1 MALDTTDINK
11 SRGDLHEL
19 DEIWLFGYGSIIY
32 KVDFPYLEKARCYI
46 KGWQR
51 KFWQGSHDHRGT
63 PQDPG
68 RVVTLIETQEQD
80 ICQGMGFRVT
90 PEEFEH
96 LDHREKNGYLRYQ
109 VPLFFNDEGKNHHTK
124 CGKTGIVY
132 IAPTDNAAF
141 LGPASVEQIAMQIA
155 RCHGPSGP
163 NKQYLLELANALRQL
178 DIDDPHVFAI
188 EQTLLSLQ

>member
-11 SRGDLHEL
+11 SRVDLNEL

-32 KVDFPYLEKARCYI
+32 KVDFPYLEKAQCYI
-46 KGWQR
+46 KGWKR
-51 KFWQGSHDHRGT
+51 RFWQGSHDHRGT
-63 PQDPG
+63 PEDPG
-68 RVVTLIETQEQD
+68 RVLTLIETQDQTVCE
-80 ICQGMGFRVT
+80 GMALRVT

-109 VPLFFNDEGKNHHTK
+109 VPLFFNSGNQESS
-124 CGKTGIVY
+124 KTGIVY
-132 IAPTDNAAF
+132 IAPTDNAAY
-141 LGPASVEQIAMQIA
+141 LGPASIEQIAAQIA

-163 NKQYLLELANALRQL
+163 NKEYLLELANALRKL
-178 DIDDPHVFAI
+178 NIDDPHIFAI